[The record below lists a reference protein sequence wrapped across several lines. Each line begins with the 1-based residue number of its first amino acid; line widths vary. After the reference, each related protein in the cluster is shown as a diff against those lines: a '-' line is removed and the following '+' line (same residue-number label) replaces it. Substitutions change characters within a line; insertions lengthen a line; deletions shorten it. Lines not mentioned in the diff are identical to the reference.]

1 MSATPASAAERHPMT
16 RTLMILFAIAS
27 GAAVG
32 SLYYAQPLL
41 DIIARD
47 LHVGEGTAG
56 LLVTATQL
64 GYAVGILFIVP
75 LGDRHNRRN
84 LVPLMMVLSAVALV
98 GCAVAPNIVLLTV
111 ALVAVGLTTVSGQ
124 ILVPFAGDLS
134 DDATRGRVVG
144 MVVSGLLTGIL
155 AARIVSGLVAGI
167 TGWRIVFVAAAV
179 LLVVLAVLLY
189 RQTPVVAAKTSVPYR
204 ALLRSIA
211 TIIRGEPL
219 LRVVMVFGA
228 IGFATFTMFW
238 TALTFLLSGPPY
250 HYSAAVIGLFGVA
263 GLVGTLAAQ
272 TAGRLHDRGRSV
284 SATGVSWLLAVAAWA
299 AAELGA
305 HSLVWLL
312 IAILALDVATQARN
326 IMNQAQIFAISAAS
340 RSRINTA
347 YVAGNFIGGAVGSIA
362 ATLLWAAGGWS
373 AVVIAGIAL
382 SLGGFVLWL
391 ATRNGVLSPPLRSP
405 RTWTS
410 PRPGAREAATE
421 HEHR

>member
-1 MSATPASAAERHPMT
+1 MPEIPTSAERYRMT
-16 RTLMILFAIAS
+16 RALMVLFAVAS

-64 GYAVGILFIVP
+64 GYAAGILFIVP
-75 LGDRHNRRN
+75 LGDRHNRRD
-84 LVPLMMVLSAVALV
+84 LVPLMMILSAVALA
-98 GCAVAPNIVLLTV
+98 GCAVAPNIIVLTI
-111 ALVAVGLTTVSGQ
+111 ALVAVGVTTVAGQ

-134 DDATRGRVVG
+134 DEATRGRVVG
-144 MVVSGLLTGIL
+144 VVVSGLLTGIL
-155 AARIVSGLVAGI
+155 AARIVSGLVAGVA
-167 TGWRIVFVAAAV
+167 GWRVVFIAAAV
-179 LLVVLAVLLY
+179 LLVLLAALLY
-189 RQTPVVAAKTSVPYR
+189 RQTPVVPAKTSVMYQ

-211 TIIRGEPL
+211 TIIRQEPL
-219 LRVVMVFGA
+219 LRIVMVFGA

-250 HYSAAVIGLFGVA
+250 HYSAVVIGLFGVA

-299 AAELGA
+299 AAGLGA

-312 IAILALDVATQARN
+312 VGILALDVATQARN
-326 IMNQAQIFAISAAS
+326 IMNQAQIFAISAES

-362 ATLLWAAGGWS
+362 ATLLWAAGGWN
-373 AVVIAGIAL
+373 AVVIAGVAL
-382 SLGGFVLWL
+382 SLVGFVLWL
-391 ATRNGVLSPPLRSP
+391 ATRNGVLRQRRPNP
-405 RTWTS
+405 RVWTAPS
-410 PRPGAREAATE
+410 ARESVPE
-421 HEHR
+421 KR